1 MTGKPRL
8 RKIQRYLK
16 KSAGAGRYLPI
27 PLAFTTWKGSG
38 VCRTV
43 YIFMDNRKKRIL
55 IVEDDKNIA
64 DIVDYNICK
73 QGYETDT
80 AYDGEKGLALALS
93 GQYDLILLD
102 VMLPKMDGFEI
113 CRRVRERLDTPI
125 IMLTAREEERD
136 KVFGLELGADDYM
149 TKPFS
154 TAELLS
160 RIKANIRRYSSE
172 TIVRAPQT
180 QAAQDAPAEIITVGD
195 LKINCDQY
203 SVQKNGKDI
212 SLSKQQYEMLV
223 FLAKNRG
230 KKYKQEELLKE
241 VWGYDDYYGEVRTVD
256 VTITRLRKQIED
268 NPSEPK
274 YIKNKRG
281 VGYYME

>member
-1 MTGKPRL
+1 M
-8 RKIQRYLK
+8 Y
-16 KSAGAGRYLPI
+16 
-27 PLAFTTWKGSG
+27 
-38 VCRTV
+38 
-43 YIFMDNRKKRIL
+43 KR
-55 IVEDDKNIA
+55 
-64 DIVDYNICK
+64 
-73 QGYETDT
+73 Q
-80 AYDGEKGLALALS
+80 
-93 GQYDLILLD
+93 
-102 VMLPKMDGFEI
+102 
-113 CRRVRERLDTPI
+113 
-125 IMLTAREEERD
+125 
-136 KVFGLELGADDYM
+136 
-149 TKPFS
+149 
-154 TAELLS
+154 
-160 RIKANIRRYSSE
+160 
-172 TIVRAPQT
+172 APQT

-212 SLSKQQYEMLV
+212 SLSKQQYELLV

>member
-1 MTGKPRL
+1 ME
-8 RKIQRYLK
+8 Q
-16 KSAGAGRYLPI
+16 
-27 PLAFTTWKGSG
+27 
-38 VCRTV
+38 
-43 YIFMDNRKKRIL
+43 RKKRIL
-55 IVEDDKNIA
+55 IVEDEKNIA
-64 DIVDYNICK
+64 DILDYNVQK
-73 QGYETDT
+73 QGYDTDV

-93 GQYDLILLD
+93 GGYDLILLD

-160 RIKANIRRYSSE
+160 RIKANIRRYSGEAVAKATPEKE
-172 TIVRAPQT
+172 TQ
-180 QAAQDAPAEIITVGD
+180 EIIKIGD
-195 LKINCDQY
+195 LEINCSAY
-203 SVQKNGKDI
+203 SVKKKGKEI
-212 SLSKQQYEMLV
+212 SLSKQQYELLV
-223 FLAKNRG
+223 FLARNRG
-230 KKYKQEELLKE
+230 KKYRQEALLKE

-268 NPSEPK
+268 NPSEPQ

-281 VGYYME
+281 MGYYIE